1 LEYCLINNARF
12 AANANYQFSI
22 IHYFVE
28 NIPGI
33 FLKLNFLRECL
44 KSLRQSGRLN
54 SGPNEFIHLI
64 SLTAR
69 SLISTI
75 MRWMRHATQVF
86 SSAGLIPGIMIDVKS
101 RSFQEK

>member
-33 FLKLNFLRECL
+33 FLKLNFVKRVFE
-44 KSLRQSGRLN
+44 KSPSVWQAKFRTKRIYPSD
-54 SGPNEFIHLI
+54 
-64 SLTAR
+64 LTDGEVVDFDNYA
-69 SLISTI
+69 
-75 MRWMRHATQVF
+75 MDA
-86 SSAGLIPGIMIDVKS
+86 S
-101 RSFQEK
+101 RYASFQFSRVNSWDYD